1 MVDLVEDGDKDACIW
16 AILIAIY
23 PKFTVNGVRVSPRSP
38 LRQDDL
44 FEWLDLAKAQVWPL
58 PKGCDGDEMFK
69 DKLTRVVTN
78 VPGSLGCLLIGFDGI
93 PIDSVFTGK
102 ELTEMAAIA
111 VELTNLLG
119 KFRRMNLHD
128 MMGDVNEV
136 SITTGTVTT
145 LARVI
150 AEEYLLVLALSSEAD
165 INRGQ
170 TMLRLISPFVEREM
184 LQ

>member
-1 MVDLVEDGDKDACIW
+1 
-16 AILIAIY
+16 
-23 PKFTVNGVRVSPRSP
+23 
-38 LRQDDL
+38 
-44 FEWLDLAKAQVWPL
+44 
-58 PKGCDGDEMFK
+58 MFK

-93 PIDSVFTGK
+93 PIDSIFTGK

-150 AEEYLLVLALSSEAD
+150 AEEYLLVLALGPEAD

-184 LQ
+184 LH